1 MAKLKDQVALV
12 TGAGRGIGAVYA
24 KALSEAGAK
33 VVVSDVLD
41 TGHTVDDIKQ
51 AGGTAIGTA
60 CDVTDPAQ
68 VRTMVDRAVSAYGRI
83 DVLVTNASLF
93 ASLTM
98 KPFTE
103 IDEAEWDRVM
113 TTNVRGVFTCAKAVV
128 PVMRDQGRG
137 KIINIASGTVFKGTP
152 NMLHY
157 VTSKGATI
165 ALTRSMARELG
176 ADGIQVNAIAPGLV
190 MSEAVEIQPQWQAT
204 KDANAA
210 TRAIVRDM
218 VPDDLIGTL
227 LFLASSGSDFITGQT
242 IVCDGGSVMH

>member
-1 MAKLKDQVALV
+1 MTKLNDQVALV
-12 TGAGRGIGAVYA
+12 TGAGRGIGVVYA
-24 KALSEAGAK
+24 KALAGAGAK
-33 VVVSDVLD
+33 IVVSDVLD
-41 TGHTVDDIKQ
+41 TEPTVVGIEQ
-51 AGGTAIGTA
+51 AGGTAIGTT
-60 CDVTDPAQ
+60 CDVTDPGQ
-68 VRTMVDRAVSAYGRI
+68 VQAMVDTAMSAYGRI

-93 ASLTM
+93 ANLKM

-128 PVMRDQGRG
+128 PVMRRQGRG
-137 KIINIASGTVFKGTP
+137 KIINIASGTVFKGSP
-152 NMLHY
+152 NLLHY

-190 MSEAVEIQPQWQAT
+190 MSEAVKTQPQWQAT

-210 TRAIVRDM
+210 TRAIARDM

-227 LFLASSGSDFITGQT
+227 LFLSSSDSDFITGQT